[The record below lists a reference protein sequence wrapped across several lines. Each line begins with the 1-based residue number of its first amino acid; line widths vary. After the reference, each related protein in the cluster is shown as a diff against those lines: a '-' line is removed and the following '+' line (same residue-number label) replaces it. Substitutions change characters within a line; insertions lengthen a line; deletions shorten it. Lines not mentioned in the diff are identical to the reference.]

1 MMSYRS
7 GNPGT
12 KGTKGTAEISEEVYL
27 NSSMIPPIP
36 ESLKLNGKNFEEW
49 GQIVELTLSLKGLE
63 DHSEKE
69 MNSSDPGYSKWKKD
83 DMLALIYMKTSMKN
97 DQLPKVKYMKT
108 ACQVWSY
115 LKKSAPKK
123 STTYRRCELTH
134 RIWTTQ
140 QGERPVSEYY
150 EEIQALWLELDHLS
164 PVKNESVW
172 KDCSSSSWV

>member
-1 MMSYRS
+1 MMSDGS
-7 GNPGT
+7 ENPVT
-12 KGTKGTAEISEEVYL
+12 KGTKGTEEISEEVYV
-27 NSSMIPPIP
+27 NPSMIPPVP

-63 DHSEKE
+63 DHLKKE

-83 DMLALIYMKTSMKN
+83 DMLALIYMKTSIKN

-115 LKKSAPKK
+115 LKKSALKK
-123 STTYRRCELTH
+123 STTYRSGELTH
-134 RIWTTQ
+134 RIWATQ

-150 EEIQALWLELDHLS
+150 EEIQALWA
-164 PVKNESVW
+164 
-172 KDCSSSSWV
+172 